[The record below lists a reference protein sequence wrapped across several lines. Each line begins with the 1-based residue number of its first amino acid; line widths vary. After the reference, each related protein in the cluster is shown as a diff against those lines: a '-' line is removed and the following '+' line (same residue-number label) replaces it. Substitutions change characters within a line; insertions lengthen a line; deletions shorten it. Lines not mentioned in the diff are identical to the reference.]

1 MMRGGGEEFFTA
13 SVFICAAFKWA
24 NRQHVK
30 HIAKSRWNNV
40 YDVKIPN
47 SKRGKRLKKFGIGK
61 IVKTGRWQRNEKV
74 WIDKDD
80 NKALGWL
87 RSRMKVVGC
96 ASK

>member
-1 MMRGGGEEFFTA
+1 MMYY
-13 SVFICAAFKWA
+13 ID
-24 NRQHVK
+24 
-30 HIAKSRWNNV
+30 NV

-80 NKALGWL
+80 NKALG
-87 RSRMKVVGC
+87 
-96 ASK
+96 